1 MGIPISVGILLN
13 KGESDGFRR
22 MKLKWR
28 ESHSYGQ
35 KKPTKASVI
44 AFFFGVWSGHIKE
57 QVKLTFGL
65 VSGGNYIQ
73 QPRHQ
78 KSKFQANRI

>member
-1 MGIPISVGILLN
+1 MGIPISVGIKLN

-28 ESHSYGQ
+28 ESQSHDR
-35 KKPTKASVI
+35 KTPTKASVI
-44 AFFFGVWSGHIKE
+44 AFFGVWSGHIKE

>member
-44 AFFFGVWSGHIKE
+44 AFFFWSVEWSHQRTSQIDIWFGFWW
-57 QVKLTFGL
+57 KLYPTT
-65 VSGGNYIQ
+65 
-73 QPRHQ
+73 
-78 KSKFQANRI
+78 KTSKV